1 MTCSSRVHEVAPCS
15 KVKVTQLVTKTACL
29 TLLVSA
35 FLSGCASKL
44 VTYDSERK
52 PSVGIP
58 VGSPILVK
66 ITRRTNYEVDPS
78 NRSYEPYCTPDLSAT
93 YEFLALGERSYISFS
108 PADLG
113 KGEFKLEFNDAG
125 LLKLVSLNSDATAG
139 AAQINELLK
148 TVLPF
153 VTAPKAA
160 ETQILAADQTAQN
173 TKDKYCI
180 KKGTEVIRVERAT
193 IN

>member
-1 MTCSSRVHEVAPCS
+1 MKCPWRIHQVAPRS
-15 KVKVTQLVTKTACL
+15 EVRAARLVTRTACL
-29 TLLVSA
+29 ILLASA
-35 FLSGCASKL
+35 VLTGCASKL

-66 ITRRTNYEVDPS
+66 ITQQTNYEVDP
-78 NRSYEPYCTPDLSAT
+78 NNASYKQYCTPDVSAT

-108 PADLG
+108 PGELG

-125 LLKLVSLNSDATAG
+125 LLKSVSLNSDATAG
-139 AAQINELLK
+139 AAQVNELLK

-153 VTAPKAA
+153 VAAPVAA
-160 ETQILAADQTAQN
+160 ESKTLAADQTAQK
-173 TKDKYCI
+173 TKEKYCI
-180 KKGTEVIRVERAT
+180 KKGTEVIGVERAT
-193 IN
+193 IK